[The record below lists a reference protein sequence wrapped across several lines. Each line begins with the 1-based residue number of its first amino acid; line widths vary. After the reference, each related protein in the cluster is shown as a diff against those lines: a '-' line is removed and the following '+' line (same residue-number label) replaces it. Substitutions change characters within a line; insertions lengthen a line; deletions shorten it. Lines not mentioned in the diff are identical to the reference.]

1 MESTPSPTITKR
13 LCHIFRLL
21 YYMLRNSI
29 SKRKLMM
36 DLHLLLKRGKLAGK
50 LLSKF
55 ISFHHNGGAALEFSC
70 NNTPFYPSAR
80 RNKRGRRKV
89 EFDSFDEAMMAKAF
103 EVLSTEVSDM
113 ESVISSTTL
122 TPSPSPSPAAMWW
135 LGRSP
140 AWVRQLRVTDSPFVG
155 SEEVVEEG
163 KVDKE
168 AEDFIRW
175 FHEQLRRQ
183 QLESVGATPERFQSR
198 ARLSLNGGQVRSNVE
213 GWN

>member
-1 MESTPSPTITKR
+1 MVSTPSHTITKR
-13 LCHIFRLL
+13 LCHIIRLL

-36 DLHLLLKRGKLAGK
+36 DLHLLLQRGKLAGK
-50 LLSKF
+50 ALSKF
-55 ISFHHNGGAALEFSC
+55 ISFHQGGGGGALEFNC
-70 NNTPFYPSAR
+70 NNTPFYATAR
-80 RNKRGRRKV
+80 RNKRRRRKV

-103 EVLSTEVSDM
+103 EVLSTEVSDT
-113 ESVISSTTL
+113 ETVIS
-122 TPSPSPSPAAMWW
+122 PSPSPSPAMWW

-163 KVDKE
+163 KVDEE

-183 QLESVGATPERFQSR
+183 QVESAGATPELLQSR
-198 ARLSLNGGQVRSNVE
+198 SRLPANGGRARSNVG
-213 GWN
+213 GWS